1 MYINC
6 CLQKSRIFG
15 GSINGYFSFRRSLQF
30 YRGPDYDINEEFCE
44 MQEKHLSKVAEQIK
58 SSSWKWTLERFFSMA
73 FLKPFSC
80 AGILSV
86 LSMACGT
93 NVVSTYMFFILQE
106 SGSLINPN
114 LAPIIVG
121 SVCLITS
128 SEYR

>member
-1 MYINC
+1 METPNVK
-6 CLQKSRIFG
+6 LRAIFG

-30 YRGPDYDINEEFCE
+30 YRGSDYDINEEFCE
-44 MQEKHLSKVAEQIK
+44 MQEKHLSKVTEQIK

-121 SVCLITS
+121 TVCLITS

>member
-1 MYINC
+1 MYN
-6 CLQKSRIFG
+6 SEFFWWFN
-15 GSINGYFSFRRSLQF
+15 NGYLYFRRSLQF

-121 SVCLITS
+121 TVCLITS
-128 SEYR
+128 SKYR

>member
-1 MYINC
+1 M
-6 CLQKSRIFG
+6 
-15 GSINGYFSFRRSLQF
+15 QF
-30 YRGPDYDINEEFCE
+30 YRGADYDINEEFCE
-44 MQEKHLSKVAEQIK
+44 MQEKHLSKVTEQIK